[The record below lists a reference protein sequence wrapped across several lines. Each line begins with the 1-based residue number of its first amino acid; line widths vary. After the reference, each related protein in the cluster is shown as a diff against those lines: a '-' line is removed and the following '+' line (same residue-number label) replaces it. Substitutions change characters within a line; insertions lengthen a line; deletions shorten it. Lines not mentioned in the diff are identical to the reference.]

1 VARGLIFWL
10 VCALAA
16 DASANPAKPSPDARA
31 RAVFERT
38 KQARATY
45 ALYSWNWVK
54 ESGSEAGPRWGA
66 EFHRGNL
73 HRVETPNIRVIAD
86 CAAGTGTMLQV
97 DSGETQSGSGIAGAA
112 CGINSNFQIR
122 SLEWLGR
129 KSTRFGPLDRLR
141 ILDPA
146 NERLYAVDRD
156 GVLVAAEI
164 FPRDG
169 AGGACL
175 QQEPLALEKTL
186 PAEDIFSAESLRKS
200 FAAPRFQSPPKAYSG
215 DLWLGSRRC
224 V

>member
-1 VARGLIFWL
+1 VARGLFFWL
-10 VCALAA
+10 VFALAA
-16 DASANPAKPSPDARA
+16 DASARPAPPSSDARA
-31 RAVFERT
+31 GAVFERT

-54 ESGSEAGPRWGA
+54 EAGSGAGLQWAA
-66 EFHRGNL
+66 EFHRGSL
-73 HRVETPNIRVIAD
+73 HRVETPNIRVVAD

-97 DSGETQSGSGIAGAA
+97 DSGETRSGPGIAGAA

-122 SLEWLGR
+122 RLQWLGR
-129 KSTRFGPLDRLR
+129 KATRFGPLERLR

-156 GVLVAAEI
+156 GILVAAEI

-169 AGGACL
+169 AGGGCL

-186 PAEDIFSAESLRKS
+186 PAQNIFSEESLGKS
-200 FAAPRFQSPPKAYSG
+200 FAAPRFRSPPKAYSG